1 MFFVAFFGM
10 NDKEEH
16 IGAFS
21 GEGCPSCGQL
31 SQFAVSKTY
40 RNLEVYFLPVY
51 KWNVRYIA
59 RALCCGA
66 VFELDPILGKELE
79 KNPYIKIRPE
89 NLRRIERQSP
99 LNTARTAEWMC
110 RMNLPTAHT
119 AEESCKS

>member
-40 RNLEVYFLPVY
+40 RNLEVFFLPVY

-66 VFELDPILGKELE
+66 VFELDPILG
-79 KNPYIKIRPE
+79 
-89 NLRRIERQSP
+89 
-99 LNTARTAEWMC
+99 
-110 RMNLPTAHT
+110 
-119 AEESCKS
+119 

>member
-40 RNLEVYFLPVY
+40 RNLEVFFLPVY

-99 LNTARTAEWMC
+99 FKYCPNC
-110 RMNLPTAHT
+110 RVDVPNEFAYCPYCGGKL
-119 AEESCKS
+119 